1 MLPPERLLCLL
12 LIKGMNFWSE
22 IIEWSESAIKMGFEF
37 ELLLAY
43 YLLNTYSYKLLIPF
57 GSCEPCETYFSRRL
71 TLLWLEEL

>member
-1 MLPPERLLCLL
+1 MLPTERLLCLL

-43 YLLNTYSYKLLIPF
+43 YLLNTYSYKLLTL
-57 GSCEPCETYFSRRL
+57 EHCETYFSMRL
-71 TLLWLEEL
+71 ILLWLEEL